1 MFDSFSF
8 LKKISQQGRQFSL
21 FSLIVLVLM
30 LFSGGASDA
39 TTLNVP
45 SIYATIQAAVTA
57 STSGDIVVVAPGTY
71 TGAGNVD
78 IDFGGKNINVMSSGG
93 AAVTVIDCQ
102 GSAGSPHKGF
112 YIHSG
117 ETGAVINGFTI
128 QNGYDANL
136 GSGIAVIAATVTISQ
151 CIIQNC
157 TGRSGG
163 GAYVSSL
170 PTTPFTPANV
180 TITDCVLKSNS
191 GFQGGG
197 LYSNASNC
205 AISQSDFVSNV
216 ASSVPSPSTTYG
228 GGIEITKN
236 NSNTVTATV
245 TDCVFISNSTQ
256 ADGGA
261 IDMASNN
268 ANQTVKVYNCSFYGN
283 TSGSAGTG
291 TISFFNGTNTVRN
304 CIFYG
309 DVSSKEVSTAS
320 PPSANVVQYC
330 DVNQSGYAGLNNNI
344 NADPLYV
351 DPANKNLHL
360 QSGSPCIGVGTSTGA
375 PSVDHD
381 NVAWTP
387 PISMGAFDAS
397 TVLSATHFSVSA
409 PGSATAGSSFNVT
422 VTALDSGNGTD
433 TSYSG
438 TVHFTSSDGAA
449 VLPADATLTNGVGTF
464 SVTLTT
470 AGSQT
475 VTATDTVS
483 SSITGTSGAIIVSGG
498 AADHYVVSAPGSATA
513 GSPFNFSVTAVDLY
527 GNTDT
532 SYAGTAH
539 FTSTDGAATLPADAT
554 LTNGV
559 GTFSVTLTT
568 AGSQTVTATDTVTSS
583 ITGTSG
589 AIVVGADAADH
600 FVVSASGSATAGSA
614 FNVTVTAQDAYGNTD
629 TSYAGTVH
637 FTSTDG
643 GAVLPANAT
652 LTNGVGTFSVTLT
665 TAGSQTVTATD
676 TVTSSITGTSSAI
689 VVGAATADHFV
700 VSAPGSAT
708 AGSSFSM
715 SVAAKDAYGNTD
727 TSYAGIAHFT
737 STDAAAT
744 LPADAALINGAG
756 TFIVTLKTAGSQ
768 TVTATD
774 TVSSSITGT
783 SGAIVVDAATA
794 DHFVV
799 SAPSSATAGSSFNVT
814 VTAKD
819 TYGNTDTS
827 YAGTAHF
834 TSSDGAAVLP
844 ADSTLTNGVG
854 TFSVTLKTA
863 GSQTVTATDTVT
875 SSITGTSGAIVVGAG
890 AANHF
895 AVSALSTM
903 RAGSAYNIT
912 VTAKDA
918 YGNTA
923 TGYAGTVHLTSSD
936 TVAILPADA
945 TLTNGVGTFRI
956 LFRTAG
962 GQTITATDT
971 VNSAITGTAAIT
983 VTAGPAVRFVL
994 TAPSSTQVGGVFN
1007 VTVMAKDALGNT
1019 VPGYAGTVHLTS
1031 SDTTAILPADAALT
1045 NGVGT
1050 FRVILRTTGRPT
1062 ITATDTVNSAITGA
1076 VAITATAGPAARFV
1090 LTAPNPTQVGAVFN
1104 VTVTAKDALGNT
1116 ATGYAGTVH
1125 LTSSDTT
1132 AILPA
1137 DATLTNGVG
1146 TFRVIFRT
1154 TGRPTITATDTVNSA
1169 ITGAVAI
1176 VATAGPAARFVLSA
1190 LNPTQVGAVFNVT
1203 VTAKDALGNTATGY
1217 AGTVHLTSS
1226 DTAAI
1231 LPADATL
1238 TNGVGTFRVIFR
1250 TAGRPTITAMDTV
1263 NSAITGAVAIVATAG
1278 PATRFVLSAP
1288 SSTPVGGAFN
1298 VTVTAKDALGNTV
1311 TGYAG
1316 TVHLTSSDTTAILPA
1331 DATLTNG
1338 AGLFRIIF
1346 RTTGR
1351 PTITATDTVN
1361 SAITGA
1367 VAITATAGPAARFVL
1382 SAPSS
1387 TQVGAVF
1394 NVTVTAKDALGNT
1407 VTGYAGT
1414 VHLTSSDRSAILAA
1428 DATLT
1433 NGVGTFQVT
1442 LKTTGR
1448 PTIAATDTVNSA
1460 ITGSAAVV
1468 VNAAVATRLLMS
1480 APVTVKAGSEF
1491 SLVAT
1496 AKDAYGNIATG

>member
-1 MFDSFSF
+1 
-8 LKKISQQGRQFSL
+8 
-21 FSLIVLVLM
+21 
-30 LFSGGASDA
+30 
-39 TTLNVP
+39 
-45 SIYATIQAAVTA
+45 
-57 STSGDIVVVAPGTY
+57 
-71 TGAGNVD
+71 
-78 IDFGGKNINVMSSGG
+78 
-93 AAVTVIDCQ
+93 
-102 GSAGSPHKGF
+102 
-112 YIHSG
+112 
-117 ETGAVINGFTI
+117 
-128 QNGYDANL
+128 
-136 GSGIAVIAATVTISQ
+136 
-151 CIIQNC
+151 
-157 TGRSGG
+157 
-163 GAYVSSL
+163 
-170 PTTPFTPANV
+170 
-180 TITDCVLKSNS
+180 
-191 GFQGGG
+191 
-197 LYSNASNC
+197 
-205 AISQSDFVSNV
+205 
-216 ASSVPSPSTTYG
+216 
-228 GGIEITKN
+228 
-236 NSNTVTATV
+236 
-245 TDCVFISNSTQ
+245 
-256 ADGGA
+256 
-261 IDMASNN
+261 
-268 ANQTVKVYNCSFYGN
+268 
-283 TSGSAGTG
+283 
-291 TISFFNGTNTVRN
+291 
-304 CIFYG
+304 
-309 DVSSKEVSTAS
+309 
-320 PPSANVVQYC
+320 
-330 DVNQSGYAGLNNNI
+330 
-344 NADPLYV
+344 
-351 DPANKNLHL
+351 
-360 QSGSPCIGVGTSTGA
+360 
-375 PSVDHD
+375 
-381 NVAWTP
+381 
-387 PISMGAFDAS
+387 
-397 TVLSATHFSVSA
+397 
-409 PGSATAGSSFNVT
+409 
-422 VTALDSGNGTD
+422 
-433 TSYSG
+433 
-438 TVHFTSSDGAA
+438 
-449 VLPADATLTNGVGTF
+449 
-464 SVTLTT
+464 
-470 AGSQT
+470 
-475 VTATDTVS
+475 
-483 SSITGTSGAIIVSGG
+483 
-498 AADHYVVSAPGSATA
+498 SATA

-589 AIVVGADAADH
+589 AIVVGADA
-600 FVVSASGSATAGSA
+600 
-614 FNVTVTAQDAYGNTD
+614 
-629 TSYAGTVH
+629 
-637 FTSTDG
+637 
-643 GAVLPANAT
+643 
-652 LTNGVGTFSVTLT
+652 
-665 TAGSQTVTATD
+665 
-676 TVTSSITGTSSAI
+676 
-689 VVGAATADHFV
+689 
-700 VSAPGSAT
+700 
-708 AGSSFSM
+708 
-715 SVAAKDAYGNTD
+715 
-727 TSYAGIAHFT
+727 
-737 STDAAAT
+737 
-744 LPADAALINGAG
+744 
-756 TFIVTLKTAGSQ
+756 
-768 TVTATD
+768 
-774 TVSSSITGT
+774 
-783 SGAIVVDAATA
+783 A

-1019 VPGYAGTVHLTS
+1019 VTGYAGTVHLTS
-1031 SDTTAILPADAALT
+1031 SDTAAILPADAALT

-1125 LTSSDTT
+1125 LTSSDTA

-1137 DATLTNGVG
+1137 DAMQTNGVG
-1146 TFRVIFRT
+1146 TFRVI
-1154 TGRPTITATDTVNSA
+1154 
-1169 ITGAVAI
+1169 
-1176 VATAGPAARFVLSA
+1176 L
-1190 LNPTQVGAVFNVT
+1190 
-1203 VTAKDALGNTATGY
+1203 
-1217 AGTVHLTSS
+1217 
-1226 DTAAI
+1226 
-1231 LPADATL
+1231 
-1238 TNGVGTFRVIFR
+1238 
-1250 TAGRPTITAMDTV
+1250 
-1263 NSAITGAVAIVATAG
+1263 
-1278 PATRFVLSAP
+1278 
-1288 SSTPVGGAFN
+1288 
-1298 VTVTAKDALGNTV
+1298 
-1311 TGYAG
+1311 
-1316 TVHLTSSDTTAILPA
+1316 
-1331 DATLTNG
+1331 
-1338 AGLFRIIF
+1338 

-1387 TQVGAVF
+1387 TPVGGAF

-1460 ITGSAAVV
+1460 ITGSAAVM

-1491 SLVAT
+1491 SLMAT